1 MTIPLGL
8 HLGERFDVADA
19 FGVAQYADE
28 VGLDSVWVA
37 EGRLAR
43 DAITTMAVIASRTAR
58 IRVASGVI
66 NNKSR
71 NVALIAVTFKSLDE
85 LAPGRICLGL
95 GAWWEPLASKVG
107 LPLDKPLKTMREYIT
122 AARALFTGQSVD
134 FDGEFV
140 HMSGVRF
147 DSMYRENTAVRVPIY
162 VGAVGMKMLELAGE
176 LADGVYLDFLL
187 PPSYM
192 ERAGAAMRA
201 GLAKRPSGENRFQIT
216 QVVSCS
222 VDDDD
227 PAAAVD
233 HCRAFLTLYLM
244 QQPHIAQHC
253 GIEPELLD
261 RIKQTAGWPATTA
274 DIKQAMVHV
283 PDSLVHSVSACGTT
297 AQAAEAL
304 ARYRDAGAEIPV
316 ISPLGRKME
325 TIQALVKAKA

>member
-1 MTIPLGL
+1 MTVPIGL
-8 HLGERFDVADA
+8 HLGERFDIADM
-19 FGVAQYADE
+19 FGAAEYADE
-28 VGLDSVWVA
+28 AGLDSLWVA

-43 DAITTMAVIASRTAR
+43 DAITAMGVIASRTAR
-58 IRVASGVI
+58 IRIASGVI
-66 NNKSR
+66 NNRSR
-71 NVALIAVTFKSLDE
+71 NAALIAVTFKSLDE

-95 GAWWEPLASKVG
+95 GAWWEPLASKLG
-107 LPLDKPLKTMREYIT
+107 LPLHKPLKTMREYIT
-122 AARALFTGQSVD
+122 VIRALLRGETVD
-134 FDGEFV
+134 FEGEFV
-140 HMSGVRF
+140 HLSGVRF
-147 DSMYRENTAVRVPIY
+147 DSMYRENTAVHVPIY

-187 PPSYM
+187 PPSYVD
-192 ERAGAAMRA
+192 RAGAAIRA
-201 GLAKRPSGENRFQIT
+201 GRARRPAGDPFQIT

-244 QQPHIAQHC
+244 QQPHIAEHC
-253 GIEPELLD
+253 GVEPELVE
-261 RIKQTAGWPATTA
+261 RIQRTAGWPATTG

-283 PDSLVHSVSACGTT
+283 PDSLVHAVSACGTT

-304 ARYRDAGAEIPV
+304 ARYREAGVEIPV

-325 TIQALVKAKA
+325 TIQALVKARA

>member
-1 MTIPLGL
+1 MTVPLGL
-8 HLGERFDVADA
+8 HLGERFDVAGM
-19 FGVAQYADE
+19 FGAAQYADE
-28 VGLDSVWVA
+28 AGLDSVWVA
-37 EGRLAR
+37 EGRLTR
-43 DAITTMAVIASRTAR
+43 DAITAMAVIASRTAHVR
-58 IRVASGVI
+58 IASGVI

-71 NVALIAVTFKSLDE
+71 NAALIAMTFKSLDE

-95 GAWWEPLASKVG
+95 GAWWEPLASKLG
-107 LPLDKPLKTMREYIT
+107 LPLHKPVKTMREYIT
-122 AARALFTGQSVD
+122 VIRALFTGQTVD

-140 HMSGVRF
+140 RMSGVRF
-147 DSMYRENTAVRVPIY
+147 DSMYRENKAVPVPVY

-187 PPSYM
+187 PPSYL
-192 ERAGAAMRA
+192 EQAGAAMRA
-201 GLAKRPSGENRFQIT
+201 GRVRRAGDSPFQIT

-227 PAAAVD
+227 PAEAVD

-253 GIEPELLD
+253 GVEPELVE
-261 RIKQTAGWPATTA
+261 RIKQTAGWPATST

-283 PDSLVHSVSACGTT
+283 PDSLVHAVSACGTT
-297 AQAAEAL
+297 SQAAEAL
-304 ARYRDAGAEIPV
+304 ARYRDAGVEIPV
-316 ISPLGRKME
+316 ISPLGRKMD